1 MNFFIRFTSSIV
13 GIIRGDQAKQ
23 KFLFLHQSKKQEQK
37 LKNFCQRNGLSRL
50 DDIEMQ
56 SWHSHS

>member
-1 MNFFIRFTSSIV
+1 MNLFIRFTSSIV
-13 GIIRGDQAKQ
+13 GMLRGDQAKQ

-37 LKNFCQRNGLSRL
+37 LKNFCQSNGLSRL
-50 DDIEMQ
+50 DDIEIQ